1 MKTLTAA
8 QRAILIT
15 VFFTAALCCAANALA
30 EANADPEHLRTRLE
44 ALRKTEAAQRPNA
57 RERKL
62 IDAVGLV
69 YEARGYAPIWD
80 RPVRREALLTE
91 LAGTAADGLDADDYA
106 IERLRAAWSAP
117 SNDEAGRDG
126 AELLATQALLRAL
139 GDLFRGKAD
148 PARLD
153 GDWNFAPR
161 PLDSGEAIRSVADAV
176 ESGAIAAL
184 FERARPPQAP
194 YRDLR
199 EALARLRALE
209 AQGGWPAL
217 PPGPT
222 LKPGASD
229 ARVPILRQRL
239 AAGGYLASADG
250 GEVYDEALVEAVRR
264 FQEEQ
269 FIKADGAVGEGTRA
283 ALALPVSKRIEQVR
297 VNLERARWLLHET
310 EGDFVL
316 VDIAGY
322 KVTLYRGG
330 KAAWSARVQVGK
342 PYRKTPV
349 FKSEINRVTLNPTWT
364 VPPGIMRNDILPKIR
379 QDQGYLAKNRM
390 RVIDANGSEVS
401 PKSVDWS
408 SPRGVVVRQDAGEGN
423 SLGRVVIRFPN
434 THAVYLHDTPHTEH
448 FADAQRTFSSGCIRV
463 ENPRELAE
471 LVLDDPAWNRA
482 AIDRAIDAGKT
493 LEVPVK
499 HPLTLLLGY
508 WTVQRHEGGRIAYKT
523 DVYGFDAGVLAA
535 LKAPVRYA
543 GG

>member
-1 MKTLTAA
+1 MLTAA
-8 QRAILIT
+8 PRALLATI
-15 VFFTAALCCAANALA
+15 FFIAALFCAANALA
-30 EANADPEHLRTRLE
+30 QTDSDPERLRTRLE
-44 ALRKTEAAQRPNA
+44 ALRKAETAARPNA
-57 RERKL
+57 RERKV
-62 IDAVGLV
+62 IDAAGLL

-80 RPVRREALLTE
+80 KPARREALLVE
-91 LAGTAADGLDADDYA
+91 LAGTAADGLEPDDYA
-106 IERLRAAWSAP
+106 LERLRKAWSASP
-117 SNDEAGRDG
+117 GDEAGRSG

-139 GDLFRGKAD
+139 GDLYRGKAD

-161 PLDSGEAIRSVADAV
+161 PLDMSEAIRSVADAV
-176 ESGAIAAL
+176 ESGEIAAL

-199 EALARLRALE
+199 AGLARLRALE
-209 AQGGWPAL
+209 AQGGWPTL

-222 LKPGASD
+222 LKPGVSD

-250 GEVYDEALVEAVRR
+250 GEVYDAVLVEAVRR
-264 FQEEQ
+264 FQDEQ

-297 VNLERARWLLHET
+297 VNLERARWLLHEA

-322 KVTLYRGG
+322 KVTLYRSG
-330 KAAWSARVQVGK
+330 KVTWSARVQVGT
-342 PYRKTPV
+342 PFRKTPV

-364 VPPGIMRNDILPKIR
+364 VPPGIMRKDTLPKIR
-379 QDQGYLAKNRM
+379 KDPGYLAKNRM
-390 RVIDANGSEVS
+390 RVIDASGQEVPPS
-401 PKSVDWS
+401 SVDWS
-408 SPRGVVVRQDAGEGN
+408 NPRGVVVRQDAGEGN

-434 THAVYLHDTPHTEH
+434 EHAVYLHDTPHTEH
-448 FADAQRTFSSGCIRV
+448 FADAQRIFSSGCIRV
-463 ENPRELAE
+463 ENPRELAT
-471 LVLDDPAWNRA
+471 LVLDDPTWDRA

-499 HPLTLLLGY
+499 RPLTLLLGY
-508 WTVQRHEGGRIAYKT
+508 WTVQLHEGRIAYKT

-535 LKAPVRYA
+535 LNAPVRYA
-543 GG
+543 GD

>member
-1 MKTLTAA
+1 MLTAA
-8 QRAILIT
+8 PRALLAT
-15 VFFTAALCCAANALA
+15 VFFIAALFCAANALA
-30 EANADPEHLRTRLE
+30 QTNSDPERLRARLE
-44 ALRKTEAAQRPNA
+44 ALRKAEGAARPNA

-62 IDAVGLV
+62 IDAAGLL
-69 YEARGYAPIWD
+69 YEARGYTPIWD
-80 RPVRREALLTE
+80 RPARREALLVE
-91 LAGTAADGLDADDYA
+91 LAGTTADGLDPDDYA
-106 IERLRAAWSAP
+106 IERLRKAWSAP
-117 SNDEAGRDG
+117 TSDEAGRDG

-139 GDLFRGKAD
+139 GDLYRGKAD

-161 PLDSGEAIRSVADAV
+161 PLDTGEAIRSVADAV
-176 ESGAIAAL
+176 ESEKIGAL

-199 EALARLRALE
+199 EGLTRLRALE
-209 AQGGWPAL
+209 AQGGWPTL

-222 LKPGASD
+222 LKPGVSD

-250 GEVYDEALVEAVRR
+250 GEVYDDALVEAVRR
-264 FQEEQ
+264 FQDEQ
-269 FIKADGAVGEGTRA
+269 FIKADGAVGEGTRT

-297 VNLERARWLLHET
+297 VNLERARWLLQEA

-330 KAAWSARVQVGK
+330 KVTWSARVQVGT
-342 PYRKTPV
+342 PFRKTPV

-364 VPPGIMRNDILPKIR
+364 VPPGIMRKDTLPKIR
-379 QDQGYLAKNRM
+379 KDEGYLAKNRM
-390 RVIDANGSEVS
+390 RVIDASGQEVTPS
-401 PKSVDWS
+401 SVDWS
-408 SPRGVVVRQDAGEGN
+408 NPRGVVVRQDAGEGN

-448 FADAQRTFSSGCIRV
+448 FADAQRAFSSGCIRV
-463 ENPRELAE
+463 ENPRELAA
-471 LVLDDPAWNRA
+471 LVLDDPAWDRT

-499 HPLTLLLGY
+499 RPLTLLLGY
-508 WTVQRHEGGRIAYKT
+508 WTVQLHEGGRIAYKT
-523 DVYGFDAGVLAA
+523 DVYGFDAGVLVA
-535 LKAPVRYA
+535 LNAPARYA
-543 GG
+543 GD

>member
-1 MKTLTAA
+1 MLTAA
-8 QRAILIT
+8 PRALLATI
-15 VFFTAALCCAANALA
+15 FFIAALFCAANALA
-30 EANADPEHLRTRLE
+30 QTDSDPERLRTRLE
-44 ALRKTEAAQRPNA
+44 ALRKAETAARPNA
-57 RERKL
+57 RERRV
-62 IDAVGLV
+62 IDAAGLL

-80 RPVRREALLTE
+80 KPARREALLVE
-91 LAGTAADGLDADDYA
+91 LAGTAADGLDPDDYA
-106 IERLRAAWSAP
+106 LERLRKAWSASP
-117 SNDEAGRDG
+117 SDEAARSG

-139 GDLFRGKAD
+139 GDLFRGMAD

-161 PLDSGEAIRSVADAV
+161 PLDMGEAIRSVADAV
-176 ESGAIAAL
+176 ESGEIAAL
-184 FERARPPQAP
+184 FERARPPQTP

-199 EALARLRALE
+199 AGLARLRALE
-209 AQGGWPAL
+209 AQGGWPTL

-222 LKPGASD
+222 LKPGVSD

-250 GEVYDEALVEAVRR
+250 GEVYDAALVEAVRR
-264 FQEEQ
+264 FQDEQ

-297 VNLERARWLLHET
+297 VNLERARWLLHEA

-330 KAAWSARVQVGK
+330 KVTWSARVQVGT
-342 PYRKTPV
+342 PFRKTPV

-364 VPPGIMRNDILPKIR
+364 VPPGIMRKDTLPKIR
-379 QDQGYLAKNRM
+379 KDPGYLAKNRM
-390 RVIDANGSEVS
+390 RVIDASGQEVPPS
-401 PKSVDWS
+401 SVDWS
-408 SPRGVVVRQDAGEGN
+408 NPRGVVVRQDAGEGN

-434 THAVYLHDTPHTEH
+434 EHAVYLHDTPHTEH
-448 FADAQRTFSSGCIRV
+448 FADAQRIFSSGCIRV
-463 ENPRELAE
+463 ENPRELAT
-471 LVLDDPAWNRA
+471 LVLDDPTWDRA

-499 HPLTLLLGY
+499 RPLTLLLGY
-508 WTVQRHEGGRIAYKT
+508 WTVQLHEGGGSRTRPTSTAST
-523 DVYGFDAGVLAA
+523 PACS
-535 LKAPVRYA
+535 PR
-543 GG
+543 

>member
-8 QRAILIT
+8 QRALLIT
-15 VFFTAALCCAANALA
+15 VFFIAALFCVASAWAQA
-30 EANADPEHLRTRLE
+30 SADPERLRARLE
-44 ALRKTEAAQRPNA
+44 SLRKSEGAQRPNA

-62 IDAVGLV
+62 IDAAGLL

-80 RPVRREALLTE
+80 QPARREALLTE
-91 LAGTAADGLDADDYA
+91 LAATAADGLDPEDYA
-106 IERLRAAWSAP
+106 TQRLRKVWSAP
-117 SNDEAGRDG
+117 SDEG
-126 AELLATQALLRAL
+126 ARLDTELLATQALLRAL

-148 PARLD
+148 PSRLD

-161 PLDSGEAIRSVADAV
+161 PLDSAEAIRSVAGAV
-176 ESGAIAAL
+176 ESGAIAPL

-194 YRDLR
+194 YRELR
-199 EALARLRALE
+199 EALVRLRAIE

-217 PPGPT
+217 PAGPT

-250 GEVYDEALVEAVRR
+250 GEVYDAALVEAVRR
-264 FQEEQ
+264 FQDEQ
-269 FIKADGAVGEGTRA
+269 FIKPDGAVGEGTRA
-283 ALALPVSKRIEQVR
+283 ALSTPTSKRIEQVR
-297 VNLERARWLLHET
+297 ANLERARWLLHET

-316 VDIAGY
+316 VDIAGF

-330 KAAWSARVQVGK
+330 KEAWSARVQVGK
-342 PYRKTPV
+342 PFRKTPV
-349 FKSEINRVTLNPTWT
+349 FKSQINRVTLNPTWT
-364 VPPGIMRNDILPKIR
+364 IPPGIMRNDTLPKIR
-379 QDQGYLAKNRM
+379 SDPSYLAKNRM
-390 RVIDANGSEVS
+390 RVIDASGREVA
-401 PKSVDWS
+401 PNTVDWS
-408 SPRGVVVRQDAGEGN
+408 KPRGIVVRQDAGEGN

-434 THAVYLHDTPHTEH
+434 EHAVYLHDTPHTEH

-463 ENPRELAE
+463 ENPRELAQR
-471 LVLDDPAWNRA
+471 VLDDPAWDRT

-493 LEVPVK
+493 LEVSVK
-499 HPLTLLLGY
+499 RPLTLLLGY
-508 WTVQRHEGGRIAYKT
+508 WTVQRHEGGRVAYKT
-523 DVYGFDAGVLAA
+523 DVYGFDAGVLGA

>member
-1 MKTLTAA
+1 MLTAA
-8 QRAILIT
+8 PRALLAT
-15 VFFTAALCCAANALA
+15 VFFIAALFCAANALA
-30 EANADPEHLRTRLE
+30 QASSDPERLRARLE
-44 ALRKTEAAQRPNA
+44 ALREAEAAARPNA

-62 IDAVGLV
+62 IDAAGLL

-80 RPVRREALLTE
+80 KPARREALLVE
-91 LAGTAADGLDADDYA
+91 LAGTASDGLVPDDYA
-106 IERLRAAWSAP
+106 LERLRTAWSASP
-117 SNDEAGRDG
+117 SDEAGRYG

-139 GDLFRGKAD
+139 GDLFRGMAD

-153 GDWNFAPR
+153 VDWNFAPR
-161 PLDSGEAIRSVADAV
+161 PLDLGEAIRSVADAV
-176 ESGAIAAL
+176 ESGEIAAL

-199 EALARLRALE
+199 AGLARLHALE
-209 AQGGWPAL
+209 AQGGWPTL

-222 LKPGASD
+222 LKPGVSD

-250 GEVYDEALVEAVRR
+250 GEVYDVALVEAVRR
-264 FQEEQ
+264 FQDEQ

-297 VNLERARWLLHET
+297 VNLERARWLLHEA

-330 KAAWSARVQVGK
+330 KVTWSARVQVGT
-342 PYRKTPV
+342 PFRKTPV

-364 VPPGIMRNDILPKIR
+364 VPPGIMRKDTLPKIR
-379 QDQGYLAKNRM
+379 KDPGYLAKNRM
-390 RVIDANGSEVS
+390 RVIDASGQEV
-401 PKSVDWS
+401 PPGSVDWS
-408 SPRGVVVRQDAGEGN
+408 NPRGVVVRQDAGEGN

-434 THAVYLHDTPHTEH
+434 EHAVYLHDTPHTEH
-448 FADAQRTFSSGCIRV
+448 FADAQRIFSSGCIRV
-463 ENPRELAE
+463 ENPRELAA
-471 LVLDDPAWNRA
+471 LVLDDPTWDRA
-482 AIDRAIDAGKT
+482 AIDRAIDAGET

-499 HPLTLLLGY
+499 RPLTLLLGY
-508 WTVQRHEGGRIAYKT
+508 WTVQLHEGGRIAYKT

-535 LKAPVRYA
+535 LNAPVRYA
-543 GG
+543 GD

>member
-15 VFFTAALCCAANALA
+15 VFFTAAVCCAANALA
-30 EANADPEHLRTRLE
+30 QANADPEHLRTRLE
-44 ALRKTEAAQRPNA
+44 ALRKAEAAQRPNA

-62 IDAVGLV
+62 IDAAGLV

-80 RPVRREALLTE
+80 RPARREALLTE
-91 LAGTAADGLDADDYA
+91 LAGTAADGLDPGDYA
-106 IERLRAAWSAP
+106 IERLRATWSAP

-139 GDLFRGKAD
+139 GDLFGGKAD
-148 PARLD
+148 AARLD
-153 GDWNFAPR
+153 ADWNFAPR
-161 PLDSGEAIRSVADAV
+161 PLDSGEAVRNVADAV
-176 ESGAIAAL
+176 ESGTIAAL

-217 PPGPT
+217 QPGPT

-434 THAVYLHDTPHTEH
+434 SHAVYLHDTPHTEH
-448 FADAQRTFSSGCIRV
+448 FEDAQRTFSSGCIRV
-463 ENPRELAE
+463 NWRRWCWTTRRGIAQPSTRPSTLA
-471 LVLDDPAWNRA
+471 R
-482 AIDRAIDAGKT
+482 R
-493 LEVPVK
+493 
-499 HPLTLLLGY
+499 
-508 WTVQRHEGGRIAYKT
+508 
-523 DVYGFDAGVLAA
+523 
-535 LKAPVRYA
+535 
-543 GG
+543 

>member
-1 MKTLTAA
+1 MLTVA
-8 QRAILIT
+8 QRALVIT
-15 VFFTAALCCAANALA
+15 VCFIAGLSCAANGLA
-30 EANADPEHLRTRLE
+30 QGNTDPSPLRARLE
-44 ALRKTEAAQRPNA
+44 SVRKAEGAARPDA

-62 IDAVGLV
+62 LDAANLL

-80 RPVRREALLTE
+80 RPARREALLTE
-91 LAGTAADGLDADDYA
+91 LAGTAADGLDPDDYA
-106 IERLRAAWSAP
+106 VERLRAAWSAP
-117 SNDEAGRDG
+117 ASNETAALD
-126 AELLATQALLRAL
+126 AELLASQALLRAL

-161 PLDSGEAIRSVADAV
+161 PLDSAEAIRSVADAV
-176 ESGAIAAL
+176 ESGAIAPL

-194 YRDLR
+194 YRSLR
-199 EALARLRALE
+199 EALAGLRALE
-209 AQGGWPAL
+209 QQGGWPAL

-229 ARVPILRQRL
+229 PRVPILRQRL
-239 AAGGYLASADG
+239 AAGGYLANADG
-250 GEVYDEALVEAVRR
+250 SGDVYGPDLVEAVRR
-264 FQEEQ
+264 FQDEQ
-269 FIKADGAVGEGTRA
+269 FIKADGAIGEGTRA
-283 ALALPVSKRIEQVR
+283 ALSLPVSKRIEQVR

-342 PYRKTPV
+342 PFRKTPV

-364 VPPGIMRNDILPKIR
+364 IPPGIMKNDTLPKIR
-379 QDQGYLAKNRM
+379 SNPDYLAKNRM
-390 RVIDANGSEVS
+390 KVIDASGREVA
-401 PKSVDWS
+401 PNTVDWS
-408 SPRGVVVRQDAGEGN
+408 KPRGVMVRQDAGEGN
-423 SLGRVVIRFPN
+423 SLGRVVLRFPN
-434 THAVYLHDTPHTEH
+434 AHAVYLHDTPHTEH
-448 FADAQRTFSSGCIRV
+448 FADAQRSFSSGCIRV

-482 AIDRAIDAGKT
+482 AIDRTIDAGKT

-499 HPLTLLLGY
+499 RPLTLLLGY
-508 WTVQRHEGGRIAYKT
+508 WTVQPHEGGRIAFKT